1 MADETQKAPYSL
13 AHTARK
19 HGETSMTIEAA
30 PPAPTSFTDSDTQT
44 RYVPQDIPA
53 KGGTVSPNPN
63 ATAKSAKDRTRD
75 VSTT

>member
-1 MADETQKAPYSL
+1 MANDTTKAPYSM
-13 AHTARK
+13 AHEARK
-19 HGETSMTIEAA
+19 HGEASMTIEAA
-30 PPAPTSFTDSDTQT
+30 PAAPTSFTDKDTQT

-63 ATAKSAKDRTRD
+63 ATEKSAKDRIRD